1 MEPDGAIGTTGRLK
15 VRGRAADDHR
25 VNSAPGA
32 APTWAVDDAERARRR
47 RTVERMRR
55 RVESPRRPV
64 RAVLTGPVHAPVEEV
79 WATLTDPDR
88 FASALPYP
96 LLFACTVPGTP
107 AGAVGELSC
116 AAMLLPD
123 GTVSVQLSETI
134 LLEPGR
140 RIVERSRTLP
150 LEHLSECVL
159 RADGPDRCTIRVVST
174 LVAPTGSGWLFRGT
188 MRHSARSVHWGLR
201 RLTGDPTVAEPR
213 PAPPRR
219 EQRRLRRLEV
229 AAARLAAGPREP
241 VEVVRSLDVAVPA
254 ERAWAAVASTGS
266 PVVERGD
273 PVAFSFTPERM
284 PQLRLALP
292 RHPVSDLEP
301 LVEEVVE
308 TGPDMRLVTRDLAPF
323 GPRADVL
330 VTPTAGGCRLD
341 ARLSQET
348 LPPDAGPTAVRLGR
362 RAEAYLDRLGRAL
375 AGLPPLPLEEGWVG

>member
-64 RAVLTGPVHAPVEEV
+64 RAVLTAPVRAPAEEV
-79 WATLTDPDR
+79 WAALTDPDR

-96 LLFACTVPGTP
+96 LVFACTVPGTP
-107 AGAVGELSC
+107 VGAVGELSC
-116 AAMLLPD
+116 AAMVLPD
-123 GTVSVQLSETI
+123 GTVSTQVSET
-134 LLEPGR
+134 LLREEGR

-159 RADGPDRCTIRVVST
+159 RPDGPDRCTLRIIST

-188 MRHSARSVHWGLR
+188 MRYSAHNVHWQLR
-201 RLTGDPTVAEPR
+201 RLTGDPTATEPR

-219 EQRRLRRLEV
+219 EQRRVRRLEV
-229 AAARLAAGPREP
+229 AAARLAAGPREL
-241 VEVVRSLDVAVPA
+241 VEVVRALDVAVPA
-254 ERAWAAVASTGS
+254 EQAWAAVASTGS

-273 PVAFSFTPERM
+273 PVAFVFPPEGA
-284 PQLRLALP
+284 PHLRLALP
-292 RHPVSDLEP
+292 RHPVNDLDP

-308 TGPDMRLVTRDLAPF
+308 TTGTRLVTRDLAPA
-323 GPRADVL
+323 GPRAEVL
-330 VTPTAGGCRLD
+330 LTPTPEGCRLQ

-348 LPPDAGPTAVRLGR
+348 LPPDAGPTGDRLAR

-375 AGLPPLPLEEGWVG
+375 TGLPPLPLEEGWVG